1 MDNLPIT
8 NNDYDKALL
17 MTSFLQEFKLKANEI
32 NDIEEI
38 VFSPK
43 IGGYDISFT
52 YYNIPCSITLSVNK
66 SKFTSKMKVE
76 YTQGKEKSKVYET
89 KNEEEN
95 REIINRIFADV
106 LIVVE

>member
-1 MDNLPIT
+1 MDKLPIT
-8 NNDYDKALL
+8 NNDYDKAILI
-17 MTSFLQEFKLKANEI
+17 TNFIQEFKFKANDAK
-32 NDIEEI
+32 DIEKI

-52 YYNIPCSITLSVNK
+52 CYSIPCSITLSVDK

-76 YTQGKEKSKVYET
+76 YIKGKEKSKVYET

-95 REIINRIFADV
+95 REIISRIFADV